1 MLSEFLKDYLSINS
15 TTQDDR
21 IANVLN
27 YATGM
32 VEHYIGHAGV
42 CCAER
47 RSKLMAEA
55 RHDMVVIYFETD
67 FAVFCMQ
74 GARTSITT
82 DLGENEYNEAEDN
95 VGTR

>member
-1 MLSEFLKDYLSINS
+1 
-15 TTQDDR
+15 
-21 IANVLN
+21 
-27 YATGM
+27 
-32 VEHYIGHAGV
+32 
-42 CCAER
+42 
-47 RSKLMAEA
+47 MAEA

-82 DLGENEYNEAEDN
+82 DLGEKEYNQAKDN